1 MYRTET
7 ELIFLNRGELN
18 EYVNF
23 LEKMVDYCFDT
34 IFQTYEA
41 LNLSYNAEDIL
52 NDYIHEV
59 KGPTVFESILI
70 NEGEWSEEE
79 VMHNFARERI
89 LKKIQRIIE
98 KNKINNDGD

>member
-23 LEKMVDYCFDT
+23 LEKMVDSCFDT

-59 KGPTVFESILI
+59 KGPTILESILI

-79 VMHNFARERI
+79 IMRNFTKERI
-89 LKKIQRIIE
+89 LKKIQRITE
-98 KNKINNDGD
+98 KNKINNGD